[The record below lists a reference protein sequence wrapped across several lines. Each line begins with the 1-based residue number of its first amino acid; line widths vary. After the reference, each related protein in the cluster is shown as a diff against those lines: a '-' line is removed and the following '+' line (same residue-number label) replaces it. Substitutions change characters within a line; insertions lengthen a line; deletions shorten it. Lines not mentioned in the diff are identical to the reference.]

1 MKKVRVG
8 LVGAKFISSIHYEAL
23 RTVPAVEILAVAS
36 RSMDSARAF
45 AGPRGIPHAFGEV
58 KQLLEMPEIDVVV
71 LGCPNDLH
79 CSITVQAASAGKH
92 VICEK
97 PLAMNLAEA
106 DQMIAACQSAGV
118 KLMYAEELCFAP
130 KYVRLKKLVDDGALG
145 QVNLIKQS
153 EKHDGPHA
161 DWFWDVERS
170 GGGVT
175 LDMGC
180 HGIEFARWLL
190 RAPNGQKPE
199 ITSVYADMRTSVHP
213 RRTRGDDN
221 AILILNFDNGV
232 TALIEESWSK
242 LGGMDD
248 RAEVYGSDGV
258 AFADLLRGNSI
269 HTYSR
274 AGYDYAVEKGGSTTG
289 WSFTIYEEAWNY
301 GFPQEMAHFVDC
313 IRHDLEP
320 LETGEDGRVVLEAIF
335 AAYASAGSGKRISL
349 PFKTDAARPIDL
361 WKPKTAP

>member
-1 MKKVRVG
+1 MRTIRVG
-8 LVGAKFISSIHYEAL
+8 LIGTKFITTIHAEAL
-23 RTVPAVEILAVAS
+23 RSVPGVEIFAVAG
-36 RSMDSARAF
+36 RTPGTAKTF
-45 AGPRGIPHAFGEV
+45 AQPRGIPHAV
-58 KQLLEMPEIDVVV
+58 DDYLQLLAMPEIDIVV

-79 CSITVQAASAGKH
+79 CEVTVAAAQAGKH

-106 DQMIAACQSAGV
+106 DRMIAACKAANV
-118 KLMYAEELCFAP
+118 KLMYAEELCFTP

-145 QVNLIKQS
+145 KINLVKQA

-161 DWFWDVERS
+161 EWFWDVSRS

-180 HGIEFARWLL
+180 HGIEFARWILSGPAG
-190 RAPNGQKPE
+190 RDKPA
-199 ITSVYADMRTSVHP
+199 ITAVYADMQTSVHQEK
-213 RRTRGDDN
+213 TKGDDN
-221 AILILNFDNGV
+221 AILILNFENGA

-258 AFADLLRGNSI
+258 AFADVLRGNSI

-274 AGYDYAVEKGGSTTG
+274 RGYDYAVEKAGSTAG
-289 WSFTIYEEAWNY
+289 WSFTIYEEVWNY
-301 GFPQEMAHFVDC
+301 GFPQEMAHFIECVRD
-313 IRHDLEP
+313 DKEP
-320 LETGEDGRVVLEAIF
+320 LETGADGKAVLEAIF
-335 AAYASAGSGKRISL
+335 AAYASAGLGKKIPL
-349 PFKTDAARPIDL
+349 PFATDAARPIDL
-361 WKPKTAP
+361 WHSRG